1 MIHIIYIPGLGDTYD
16 VVRKIGLKLWRRPG
30 VKVSHMPMRWEDP
43 EETYEQ
49 KITRLKVL
57 VDTYPDAQVT
67 LVGESAG
74 GSVAISATRRFKHRV
89 NRTVTV
95 CGMNY
100 GAGNVNPSLYS
111 RNVAF
116 RDAMIGADRTVAT
129 LSKDE
134 RAMLY
139 TIYSSMDFTVRPK
152 NTLIEGV
159 SSYDLKVFGHM
170 QAILLV
176 LFVRFGLILK

>member
-1 MIHIIYIPGLGDTYD
+1 MRHIIYIPGLGDKYD

-30 VKVSHMPMRWEDP
+30 VRVSHLPMRWEDP
-43 EETYEQ
+43 QETYEQ
-49 KITRLKVL
+49 KLVRLETL
-57 VDTYPDAQVT
+57 IEAYPDARVI

-74 GSVAISATRRFKHRV
+74 GSVTISATRRFKDVVDRS
-89 NRTVTV
+89 VTV

-100 GAGNVNPSLYS
+100 GASNVNPSLYS

-116 RDAMIGADRTVAT
+116 RDAMIEADRTVAT

-134 RAMLY
+134 RAKLL

-152 NTLIEGV
+152 NTLIDGV
-159 SSYDLKVFGHM
+159 ASRDLKVFGHM